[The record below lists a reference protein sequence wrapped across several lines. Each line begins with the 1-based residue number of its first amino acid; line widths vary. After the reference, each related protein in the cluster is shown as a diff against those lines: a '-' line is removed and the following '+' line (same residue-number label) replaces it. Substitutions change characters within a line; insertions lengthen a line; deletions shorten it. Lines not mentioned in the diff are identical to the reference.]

1 MIIKDFINLI
11 NEDDVIDQYKNCTF
25 LKFKKNDYQFKFKN

>member
-25 LKFKKNDYQFKFKN
+25 KIYDQFIFKN